1 MAALDRVAVA
11 VPGAPG
17 GTTNAYLVGD
27 DPALLVDPAAR
38 CEALDAAVTERPVD
52 HVAVTHA
59 HPDHVGGVAAY
70 ADAHDATVWCRAGR
84 AERFERAAG
93 VAPDETFRE
102 GTVLPVAG
110 GVTVLDTPGH
120 APDHVAF
127 AVGDDVLAGDLAVAE
142 GSVAVAAPE
151 GDLRGYLAALRR
163 LYARDPARLLPGH
176 GPVIDGPREVLGR
189 LLAHRKDRERSV
201 VRAVRDGARTLDEVV
216 DGAYEKDLTGVRE
229 LAAGTV
235 RAHLEKLAVEGAV
248 DWDGE
253 RATPR

>member
-1 MAALDRVAVA
+1 MDAIDRVAVPA
-11 VPGAPG
+11 AGAPG
-17 GTTNAYLVGD
+17 GTTNAYLVGRD
-27 DPALLVDPAAR
+27 AALLVDPAAR
-38 CEALDAAVTERPVD
+38 TDDLDAAIEARDVA

-59 HPDHVGGVAAY
+59 HPDHIGGVAEY
-70 ADAHDATVWCRAGR
+70 AARCDATVWCRAGR
-84 AERFERAAG
+84 AERFERATG

-102 GTVLPVAG
+102 GTVIPAAG

-127 AVGDDVLAGDLAVAE
+127 VAGDDVLAGDLAVAE

-151 GDLRGYLAALRR
+151 GDLRGYLTALRR

-176 GPVIDGPREVLGR
+176 GPVIDAVRETLAR
-189 LLAHRKDRERSV
+189 LLAHRTDRERKV
-201 VRAVRDGARTLDEVV
+201 RRAVADGARTVDEVV
-216 DGAYEKDLTGVRE
+216 DAAYAKDLTGVRD

-235 RAHLEKLAVEGAV
+235 RAHLEKLAVEGVVA
-248 DWDGE
+248 WDGE